1 MINSWFVFIRLLLQ
15 TSPSRFSLYEK
26 IYLSSTSLIDIRSV
40 IEYGRLVDKRIL
52 CIKIQIS
59 WTIRS
64 YSMRFEFWR
73 RCRKKLSKRF
83 ISFLRNVISLF
94 FHIFFED
101 GPNCITFPWSNEWR
115 DSDIVRYVFRA
126 INFSLMF
133 SRCQYPTR
141 LVLEWLWDTR
151 FHSPFVQV
159 PLIIKKSYLRHRDS
173 ESYIWSV
180 KDILKNSYSLSYLR
194 STFRSQDFSLF
205 KNFISRIFKEFRVT
219 IIDIRLSTSVSQS
232 TKFWWHIWRKSR
244 YNFK

>member
-40 IEYGRLVDKRIL
+40 IEYERLVDKRIL
-52 CIKIQIS
+52 FIKFRFHE
-59 WTIRS
+59 RS
-64 YSMRFEFWR
+64 DRTRWDLNFDDVVV
-73 RCRKKLSKRF
+73 KKLCKMF

-101 GPNCITFPWSNEWR
+101 GPNWITFPWSNEWR

-126 INFSLMF
+126 IYFSLMF

-141 LVLEWLWDTR
+141 LVLESLWDTR

-173 ESYIWSV
+173 ESYILSV

-205 KNFISRIFKEFRVT
+205 KNFISRIFEEFRVT
-219 IIDIRLSTSVSQS
+219 IIDIRLSTSVSQL